1 MSRKPSRKDGGR
13 PSMAYRARRIGRR
26 ETPIRLGNPSK
37 RISSGLSPVTMHN
50 YHADQVWFEGKLE
63 QELLVQLAV
72 RDDTVAIEQDVPP
85 IEWSDGSRWFTYRPR
100 FCVRRKNGTAAL
112 IEVGWAADASW
123 LGLREVL
130 GLVEPFAKAAGYSCI
145 ELYTDVQVRRPARLA
160 NAYLLRRAASQ
171 PPDIA
176 LLERI
181 TDRAY
186 AAGAAVDGRQLVAGL
201 ADGPSALLAVARLI
215 FDGVLKP
222 ADISVRITLDAEF
235 VTTTTGKGS
244 SHGQ

>member
-1 MSRKPSRKDGGR
+1 
-13 PSMAYRARRIGRR
+13 MAYRARQIGRR
-26 ETPIRLGNPSK
+26 ETPIRFGNPSK
-37 RISSGLSPVTMHN
+37 RISSGMSPVTMHN

-63 QELLVQLAV
+63 QELLVQQAV

-85 IEWSDGSRWFTYRPR
+85 IEWSDGSKWFTYRPR
-100 FCVRRKNGTAAL
+100 FCVRRKNGTTAL
-112 IEVGWAADASW
+112 IEVSWAAKASR

-130 GLVEPFAKAAGYSCI
+130 GLIEPFARAAGYSCI
-145 ELYTDVQVRRPARLA
+145 EFYTDVQIRKPARLA
-160 NAYLLRRAASQ
+160 NSYLLRRAASH

-181 TDRAY
+181 ADRADE
-186 AAGAAVDGRQLVAGL
+186 AGAPVEGALLIAGL

-215 FDGVLKP
+215 FEGVLKP
-222 ADISVRITLDAEF
+222 VDTSARITLDAEF
-235 VTTTTGKGS
+235 VTTTTRKGS

>member
-1 MSRKPSRKDGGR
+1 MSRKPRTKGAR
-13 PSMAYRARRIGRR
+13 PGMAYRARRIGRR

-37 RISSGLSPVTMHN
+37 RISSGQSPVTMHN
-50 YHADQVWFEGKLE
+50 YHADQVWFEGRLE
-63 QELLVQLAV
+63 QQLLVQLAV
-72 RDDTVAIEQDVPP
+72 RDDTVAIEEDVPP
-85 IEWSDGSRWFTYRPR
+85 IEWSDGRRWFTYRPR

-112 IEVGWAADASW
+112 IEVSWAADAES

-145 ELYTDVQVRRPARLA
+145 ELYTDVQIRGPARLA
-160 NAYLLRRAASQ
+160 NSYLLRRAASQ
-171 PPDIA
+171 PPDLA

-181 TDRAY
+181 TNRAH
-186 AAGAAVDGRQLVAGL
+186 AAGAPVEGARLAAGL

-222 ADISVRITLDAEF
+222 VDTSVRITLDAEF
-235 VTTTTGKGS
+235 ITTTTRKGS